1 MAAPGPPA
9 APGSSVAV
17 AFLASMPPVGFSVFD
32 VQAAAPVAVSDGVRV
47 DRDGLESRRYRV
59 RLDQMGNVASVFD
72 KRVGRELLAAPL
84 ALELRSNP
92 SPAWPAWEIL
102 WETLAGPAR
111 AAVAGP
117 AEVRAVEAGPVRGI
131 LEVRRRAEGSVFV
144 ERVGLTLDGELVEI
158 ATDLDWRTP
167 ATLLKA
173 VFPLT
178 AVNARARFDLGLGT
192 IERENATQALYE
204 VPAQQWAAIDDR
216 GGAFGVAIASDS
228 KYGWDKPD
236 DHTLRLSLVHTPEA
250 PRGFAYQGTND
261 LGRHRFTYA
270 IGGYRGDWR
279 AGACRS
285 WRLASTSRCAR
296 SAPSRTRGRSGDP
309 CRWSRSRRRRWPCR
323 RSSWPSRA
331 ARWSSGSRSSTG
343 PRPRTF
349 ACAWRGE
356 SSRHARSTRP
366 RNPWARWPCSRT
378 EPCGSTSAHTHR
390 ARSR

>member
-1 MAAPGPPA
+1 
-9 APGSSVAV
+9 
-17 AFLASMPPVGFSVFD
+17 VGD
-32 VQAAAPVAVSDGVRV
+32 ARGAGARG
-47 DRDGLESRRYRV
+47 G
-59 RLDQMGNVASVFD
+59 
-72 KRVGRELLAAPL
+72 GR
-84 ALELRSNP
+84 
-92 SPAWPAWEIL
+92 
-102 WETLAGPAR
+102 T
-111 AAVAGP
+111 

-144 ERVGLTLDGELVEI
+144 ERIGLTLDGELVEI

-270 IGGYRGDWR
+270 IGGYKGDWR
-279 AGACRS
+279 AGRVPQLAA
-285 WRLASTSRCAR
+285 RLNQPMRLFRAEPHAG
-296 SAPSRTRGRSGDP
+296 ALGRSL
-309 CRWSRSRRRRWPCR
+309 SMVSV
-323 RSSWPSRA
+323 SSPQVAVQALKLAEQGREVVV
-331 ARWSSGSRSSTG
+331 RLQEQHGT
-343 PRPRTF
+343 RPRTF
-349 ACAWRGE
+349 ACAWRANRLGTRDQRGRGTRGPLAVQPDGTVRLDLGAYAPRTLALTMA
-356 SSRHARSTRP
+356 SPAARLPTGRVASVALPFDRTASRRTRNRATATSTDGSRCRRAVAGGDHVARDPFRTGATSRAHAT
-366 RNPWARWPCSRT
+366 WRT
-378 EPCGSTSAHTHR
+378 AR
-390 ARSR
+390 AR